1 MLMPAAGD
9 HQQSR
14 LRRLFAAGDGLPDAE
29 LLAKGADCRPSSDR
43 HHGHGDAAGGGDHQP
58 ARTTPDAG
66 TARQPVAVF
75 SDITRVSDVV
85 NFPTKDASKDSF
97 TAIMG

>member
-1 MLMPAAGD
+1 M
-9 HQQSR
+9 R
-14 LRRLFAAGDGLPDAE
+14 
-29 LLAKGADCRPSSDR
+29 LLAIINNRAFDACSLLAMGCLMLSYWLKAPTAGRRQIAIM
-43 HHGHGDAAGGGDHQP
+43 GGDAAGGGDHQP

-97 TAIMG
+97 PAIMG